1 MGRVALQVVDEG
13 SRLAERTQ
21 VDTGFGLVI
30 LAGAIAFANGI
41 LMLLGPAQFASAAYA
56 LISPLLA
63 VYGLILALAGFAV
76 VAFAATG
83 RPIRPALAASFPLV
97 LVPLWLSFLRAGL
110 VTGVVTLGVQMAA
123 AAFAG
128 SGVLRPRGLTR
139 PTVTMIASIQI
150 LQAVA
155 MVAVPQQFAAPGLY
169 GSFGTLLWL
178 FAPSFAIA
186 GVGLLVARGP
196 RWIAVFGTLAAANFA
211 ALAITFLGTRIW
223 TGVANYGAMV
233 FLVLLA
239 LSQAPTLVHA
249 MRLLFGTTGLIALA
263 DLARWGALVFGTSLP
278 IPDAA
283 VIRPLPAG
291 CLVVL
296 GMIGL
301 WSLTARGTR
310 ARRIGGVAALAVVAL
325 ALVDLRD
332 VLPDARMVSGLGP
345 ADLDPRTSTTSLFL
359 LSLAATAVGA
369 PLIWTRAWATILAI
383 VSAIIVAT
391 VAGANLFAYLI
402 DQPGLFAAFG
412 IVTLRL
418 HTALALVAAATAV
431 LLRLSPAVSRS
442 SLAGRLALAFGA
454 ILALVALEAF
464 ISISSSTGLIAS
476 FLRDPAGAEREAQAT
491 SAALVGILLVIGFAT
506 AVIGYTVT
514 RSIAVPFQQLS
525 AAMRAFAMGD
535 RAARVVIHGRDEMA
549 RAGLTFNAM
558 ARELQDVHTVLED
571 HAMHDALTGLP
582 NRRLLADRLEQA
594 LAGAVRDSGN
604 VAVLGL
610 DLNGFKRVNDRFGH
624 TAGDELLVAVA
635 ARLVAAVR
643 VGDTVARPGGDE
655 FTIVLPGAD
664 QSVALAVADR
674 IERQLRDPI
683 RVAGEETTIGTSI
696 GIATAP
702 SDGST
707 AEALFLAADRGLY
720 AVKHSRP

>member
-1 MGRVALQVVDEG
+1 M
-13 SRLAERTQ
+13 
-21 VDTGFGLVI
+21 DTGFGLVI
-30 LAGAIAFANGI
+30 LAAGIAFANGI

-56 LISPLLA
+56 LISPFLA

-76 VAFAATG
+76 LAFVATG
-83 RPIRPALAASFPLV
+83 RPIRPALAAAFPLV

-128 SGVLRPRGLTR
+128 SGMLRPRGLTR

-186 GVGLLVARGP
+186 GIGLLVARGP
-196 RWIAVFGTLAAANFA
+196 RWIAAFGTLAAANFA

-239 LSQAPTLVHA
+239 LSQAPTLVQA
-249 MRLLFGTTGLIALA
+249 TRLLFGTTGLIALA
-263 DLARWGALVFGTSLP
+263 DLARWGALVFSAGLP

-301 WSLTARGTR
+301 WSLTARGGPR
-310 ARRIGGVAALAVVAL
+310 ARRVAGMAALAVVAL

-332 VLPDARMVSGLGP
+332 VLPDARVVAGLGP
-345 ADLDPRTSTTSLFL
+345 GDLDPRTTTTSLFL

-506 AVIGYTVT
+506 SVIGYTVT
-514 RSIAVPFQQLS
+514 RSIAGPFQQLS
-525 AAMRAFAMGD
+525 AAMRAFAQGD
-535 RAARVVIHGRDEMA
+535 RTARVVIHGRDEMA

-624 TAGDELLVAVA
+624 TAGDEVLVAVA